1 MQNNENNLLTIKS
14 RNDFIVFIQ
23 YLIDDFRENPEN
35 WENKTIP
42 DYLEAMQSWIEDMD
56 NYYINMKYPIPHEVD
71 WKTFADILMASK
83 IYEWGNFTIIFGWA
97 GFASIGGMI
106 SDPNGLNITTAFGGL
121 LTESWYALT
130 GQEYDNG
137 NLKWI

>member
-1 MQNNENNLLTIKS
+1 MRNNENNLLTIKS

-56 NYYINMKYPIPHEVD
+56 NYYINMKRPIPHDVD

-83 IYEWGNFTIIFGWA
+83 MYE
-97 GFASIGGMI
+97 
-106 SDPNGLNITTAFGGL
+106 
-121 LTESWYALT
+121 
-130 GQEYDNG
+130 
-137 NLKWI
+137 